1 MASKVTIKDNS
12 ATWLRMQLINFDNAT
27 RAMADATVRTA
38 NATTPMSDIP
48 GHKGTLRNSRRVE
61 RNGPLNY
68 SAVYGGGSVQYAA
81 YQERGRRKNPPYH
94 EVRHYTTP
102 GTGAHYLRDAG
113 NAIAKQGIRT
123 FIK

>member
-1 MASKVTIKDNS
+1 MAGKVTIKDNS
-12 ATWLRMQLINFDNAT
+12 ATWLRMQLVNLDVAT
-27 RAMADATVRTA
+27 RAIADATVKTSKVTA
-38 NATTPMSDIP
+38 PMSDIP
-48 GHKGTLRNSRRVE
+48 GHRGTLRNSSRIE

-102 GTGAHYLRDAG
+102 GTGAHFLRNAG
-113 NAIAKQGIRT
+113 DVTAKQGI
-123 FIK
+123 KAYL